1 MAQFKLVIL
10 TPHLINPETENPS
23 VNYYR
28 DIITDFNSQL
38 SFKYGTEQEDIFDIN
53 TSQFYNYTYD
63 ETLTTNQNMQE
74 TLSFKMVKNLFNHK
88 TNSWENNLYVKKI
101 KNGTLIELIDNYNR
115 SHWFTVNNISYTIK
129 PNNTEISY
137 SAISF
142 FQSQM
147 SKRETAYEIV
157 NDPSSE
163 SFIGAR
169 NFQFWV
175 EKILSEC
182 KTGYSYIPFEYE
194 IFLRKNGDYC
204 AKKDKKFYHL
214 NDLTNAINT
223 TETPITDLA
232 YLVRKDLSDKKDSS
246 GNIIKKGVDKTITFS
261 LLGGTAENALITLGT
276 EYGLIYEVDYKTK
289 TIWFKEVK
297 NSDYTGLSFSPNT
310 NLQSLSVSQKADS
323 LTTIFN
329 VEGPEIAGEKISL
342 LEAPT
347 PLFLEW
353 FSKPG
358 SGWDDSIYYPGL
370 YTDYVVTRGGSAA
383 DKHFAELAEKVPLL
397 ENKIFKSAYIQ
408 KVYNPSL
415 YYQIENQIYNKL
427 RINNGKLLCCRNILA
442 QLTKEKVEFIG
453 KYLEPACDTQGTL
466 LYNHCFH
473 QGEAPTDATF
483 VLPNFNA
490 IKLDEVITYYGN
502 LYRESLQTFAKNLYE
517 LRDYWNNKLQNS
529 WPENNPAEIY
539 QLTQYWNNMYLAA
552 LKCDYAVQKELP
564 EKEKLTAALN
574 NLPVIT
580 IDNKNTYKIYT
591 YYKSENTETLEN
603 WMSTFCNDSKYNS
616 AYWHITLVPG
626 REQVYYIISN
636 LSPSETSPSKWK
648 DRLSIEYG
656 QGWYQNFIR
665 GYLSHCSNTFES
677 IYTQYSELI
686 KTNQNIWADLYKNY
700 GMLLLESSFT
710 SSTATSSEELY
721 NEAITYYAEYEKP
734 QKQYSLTIIDLQ
746 VVHGYQQPLI
756 SIGDQIALQYND
768 FYQEEDDL
776 KDLLEERLFINSIS
790 YTLRKDTDITYN
802 VSTVSF
808 YDKLLTKLAKLI
820 H

>member
-10 TPHLINPETENPS
+10 TPHLTEPETENPS

-38 SFKYGTEQEDIFDIN
+38 SFKYGTEQEDIFNIN

-74 TLSFKMVKNLFNHK
+74 ILSFKMVKNLFNHK
-88 TNSWENNLYVKKI
+88 TNSWEDNLYVKKI

-204 AKKDKKFYHL
+204 AKKDKKFYNL
-214 NDLTNAINT
+214 NDLTKAIT
-223 TETPITDLA
+223 TPITDLA

-261 LLGGTAENALITLGT
+261 LSGGTAENALITLGT

-297 NSDYTGLSFSPNT
+297 NSNYTGLSFSPNT

-353 FSKPG
+353 FIKPG
-358 SGWDDSIYYPGL
+358 SGWDESVYYPGL
-370 YTDYVVTRGGSAA
+370 YTDYVATRRGSAA

-466 LYNHCFH
+466 LYNHCFNK
-473 QGEAPTDATF
+473 GEAPTDATF
-483 VLPNFNA
+483 SDLPNFNA

-517 LRDYWNNKLQNS
+517 LRKYWKKLNKT
-529 WPENNPAEIY
+529 WPTDNPAEIY

-564 EKEKLTAALN
+564 E
-574 NLPVIT
+574 NLPAVLDSLPNIH
-580 IDNKNTYKIYT
+580 IDEVASNTYKIYT
-591 YYKSENTETLEN
+591 YNTSISTENTED
-603 WMSTFCNDSKYNS
+603 WMSTFCNELEVSKYNKNH
-616 AYWHITLVPG
+616 WHITLIEG
-626 REQVYYIISN
+626 REQVYYIIEGLN
-636 LSPSETSPSKWK
+636 TSDDHAPRWK
-648 DRLSIEYG
+648 DKLTIKYG

-665 GYLSHCSNTFES
+665 GYLTHCSNQFES